1 MATARKGKIEE
12 SPGYCKAEDLANLFA
27 LTGQWINQ
35 LTRDGVLKKRDTP
48 AGKRYN
54 VVESTRAY
62 VQYLRDK
69 AAGRGEKGIPE
80 SKELEKFEA
89 EVRIKQAKAQIAE
102 LEAQEL
108 QGIMHRSED
117 VAALTEDLLYTVRD
131 SLMALPGRLAVDVAG
146 AGSAAEAA
154 EIMKR
159 EVYVVMKDL
168 SSYQY
173 DPAKYAE
180 RVRERMDW
188 KAEHW
193 GDGDDEY
200 EIWLAEAVA
209 RGRITAPGFFDDPLV
224 RAAWCGVRW
233 IGPVQGQIDPLK
245 EANAAVVLVDH
256 GFKTHEQ
263 VTREMGGGD
272 WDANVEQLAVENA
285 KLAAAGGARLTNLP
299 SSGAEDNA
307 GDKDEGEVGNT

>member
-1 MATARKGKIEE
+1 MKRYCEPLPQGSGGENARNACSHQKNFFGDFRFWGVIFMPFFREVIGLATARKGKIEE
-12 SPGYCKAEDLANLFA
+12 SPGFCKAEDLANLFA

-117 VAALTEDLLYTVRD
+117 VAALTEDLLYTIRD

-146 AGSAAEAA
+146 TATAAEAA
-154 EIMKR
+154 EVIKR
-159 EVYVVMKDL
+159 EVYLVMKDL
-168 SSYQY
+168 SSYTY
-173 DPAKYAE
+173 DPEKYAE

-188 KAEHW
+188 QAEHESVN
-193 GDGDDEY
+193 DDE
-200 EIWLAEAVA
+200 
-209 RGRITAPGFFDDPLV
+209 
-224 RAAWCGVRW
+224 
-233 IGPVQGQIDPLK
+233 
-245 EANAAVVLVDH
+245 
-256 GFKTHEQ
+256 
-263 VTREMGGGD
+263 
-272 WDANVEQLAVENA
+272 
-285 KLAAAGGARLTNLP
+285 
-299 SSGAEDNA
+299 
-307 GDKDEGEVGNT
+307 

>member
-1 MATARKGKIEE
+1 MATSRKGKVEE
-12 SPGYCKAEDLANLFA
+12 SPGYCKSEDLASLFGV
-27 LTGQWINQ
+27 TGQWINQ

-54 VVESTRAY
+54 VVESTRSY

-131 SLMALPGRLAVDVAG
+131 SLLALPGRLAVDAAG
-146 AGSAAEAA
+146 TATAAEAA
-154 EIMKR
+154 EIIKR
-159 EVYVVMKDL
+159 EVYLVMGEL
-168 SSYQY
+168 SAYTY
-173 DPAKYAE
+173 DPKKYAE

-188 KAEHW
+188 QAEH
-193 GDGDDEY
+193 GGEDDE
-200 EIWLAEAVA
+200 
-209 RGRITAPGFFDDPLV
+209 
-224 RAAWCGVRW
+224 
-233 IGPVQGQIDPLK
+233 
-245 EANAAVVLVDH
+245 
-256 GFKTHEQ
+256 
-263 VTREMGGGD
+263 
-272 WDANVEQLAVENA
+272 
-285 KLAAAGGARLTNLP
+285 
-299 SSGAEDNA
+299 
-307 GDKDEGEVGNT
+307 